1 MLSILIK
8 TQKKQYKQCSK
19 QRCGAGG
26 DGEHQL
32 VELVAGVVGGGGRH
46 GGGRG
51 DGGLGAALAG
61 VAGGGGVE
69 SHVLLQL
76 QVELAHAEHGEA
88 GDLCLDEEH
97 GQPVAD
103 LVGEGHEAVDEGSAL
118 HPVPDEV
125 SREAEAGDQQDT
137 AAAAWR
143 GQVVRSLEDGL
154 ITHR

>member
-103 LVGEGHEAVDEGSAL
+103 LVGEGHEAVDEGAAL
-118 HPVPDEV
+118 HLVPDEV
-125 SREAEAGDQQDT
+125 SREAEAGDQQDA

-143 GQVVRSLEDGL
+143 GHVVRSLEDGL